1 MSELLSELITP
12 EVQTAFIICGILI
25 AVLYVISVVWVIR
38 DSFVRGC
45 SPIVWGII
53 ALVPFIGAFAYA
65 MLRPPM
71 LLSDK
76 DEQELDF
83 VLKQRELMTYGEC
96 GRCGYPVE
104 NDFIVCPRCGVQLKN
119 VCSRCH
125 HPLNPDWAVCPYC
138 GTQARPE

>member
-1 MSELLSELITP
+1 MSDLLSELITP
-12 EVQTAFIICGILI
+12 EVEAAVIVIGILI

-38 DSFVRGC
+38 DSFMRGS
-45 SPIVWGII
+45 SPVVWGII
-53 ALVPFIGAFAYA
+53 ALIPFIGAFAYA
-65 MLRPPM
+65 MLRPP
-71 LLSDK
+71 LLLADR

-83 VLKQRELMTYGEC
+83 VLKQRKLMSYGEC

-104 NDFIVCPRCGVQLKN
+104 NEFIVCPRCGVQLKN
-119 VCSRCH
+119 VCARCH